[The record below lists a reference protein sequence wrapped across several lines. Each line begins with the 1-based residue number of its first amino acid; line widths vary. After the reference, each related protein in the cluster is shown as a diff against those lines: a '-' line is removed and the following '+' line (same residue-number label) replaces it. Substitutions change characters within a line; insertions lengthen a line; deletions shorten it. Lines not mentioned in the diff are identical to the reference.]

1 MERHHSVVSF
11 RVPSSAYTWS
21 NETINGG
28 FCTKRSGGVHQLVF
42 LQLSYSGFCFGS
54 CARPRDGSHH
64 RIASTAHGYPLELYF
79 QLWTAGGELNPYRRF
94 RRPMLYPLSY
104 LQNEFLSLL
113 DNHDLGYT
121 LHPIPRIVFKMNGL
135 IFIVNAVHFAV
146 VAVATLV

>member
-1 MERHHSVVSF
+1 MVSF

-21 NETINGG
+21 NEAINVG

-113 DNHDLGYT
+113 DNHDLGYI

-135 IFIVNAVHFAV
+135 IFIVNAVYLAV

>member
-1 MERHHSVVSF
+1 MVSF

-21 NETINGG
+21 NETINVG

-113 DNHDLGYT
+113 DNHDLGYI
-121 LHPIPRIVFKMNGL
+121 LHPMPFIVFKMNGFIL
-135 IFIVNAVHFAV
+135 IVNEVYLAV
-146 VAVATLV
+146 VTVATLV

>member
-1 MERHHSVVSF
+1 MVSF

-21 NETINGG
+21 NEAINVGS
-28 FCTKRSGGVHQLVF
+28 CTKRSGGVHQLVF

-79 QLWTAGGELNPYRRF
+79 QLWTAGGESNPYRRF

-104 LQNEFLSLL
+104 LQNEFFFLL
-113 DNHDLGYT
+113 ENHDLGYI
-121 LHPIPRIVFKMNGL
+121 LHPIPLIVFKMNGL
-135 IFIVNAVHFAV
+135 IFIVNEVYLAVV

>member
-1 MERHHSVVSF
+1 MVSF

-21 NETINGG
+21 NEAINVGS
-28 FCTKRSGGVHQLVF
+28 CTKRSGGVHQLVF

-104 LQNEFLSLL
+104 LQNEFFFLL
-113 DNHDLGYT
+113 DNHDLGYI
-121 LHPIPRIVFKMNGL
+121 LHPIPRIAFKMNGL
-135 IFIVNAVHFAV
+135 IFIVNAVYLAV

>member
-1 MERHHSVVSF
+1 MVSF

-21 NETINGG
+21 NEAINVGS
-28 FCTKRSGGVHQLVF
+28 CTKRSGGVHQLVF

-104 LQNEFLSLL
+104 LQNEFFFLL
-113 DNHDLGYT
+113 DNHDLGYI
-121 LHPIPRIVFKMNGL
+121 LHPIPFIAFKMNGL
-135 IFIVNAVHFAV
+135 ILIVNAVHLAV
-146 VAVATLV
+146 VVVATLV